1 MNLILLGAPGAGKGT
16 QAQKLVST
24 LKIPQI
30 STGDMLRQA
39 VAEKTPLGMEAK
51 EYMDAGKLVPDD
63 VVIRIVEARLRKPD
77 CSNGFILDGF
87 PRTVEQAKA
96 LDAFAKIDYVINI
109 EVPENILVERITGR
123 RSCKKCGAVYHVKYN
138 PPVKDG
144 VCDVCGAQL
153 YQRDDD
159 KEETVRKRLETYRK
173 QTSMLID
180 YYRKQSKLVNINGN
194 RDIEEIF
201 KEILQ
206 KLGVG

>member
-1 MNLILLGAPGAGKGT
+1 
-16 QAQKLVST
+16 
-24 LKIPQI
+24 
-30 STGDMLRQA
+30 
-39 VAEKTPLGMEAK
+39 
-51 EYMDAGKLVPDD
+51 
-63 VVIRIVEARLRKPD
+63 
-77 CSNGFILDGF
+77 
-87 PRTVEQAKA
+87 
-96 LDAFAKIDYVINI
+96 
-109 EVPENILVERITGR
+109 
-123 RSCKKCGAVYHVKYN
+123 
-138 PPVKDG
+138 
-144 VCDVCGAQL
+144 CGAQL